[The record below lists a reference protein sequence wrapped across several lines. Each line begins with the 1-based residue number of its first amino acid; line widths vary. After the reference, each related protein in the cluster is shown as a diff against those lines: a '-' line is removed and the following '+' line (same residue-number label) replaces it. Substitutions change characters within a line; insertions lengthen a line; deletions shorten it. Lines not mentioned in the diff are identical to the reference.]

1 MEARNTGVSIN
12 YFIRGKTIFI
22 RGQEWCA
29 DFIAKMLEFLNDSYN
44 LSTILLSQHKF
55 NVLNERRRQAD
66 VCKSHIACLLLFV
79 GYNMWGC
86 LKHKIGELC
95 VRNQSPNLRQRHR
108 WYGGNYRTL
117 SLSSF

>member
-1 MEARNTGVSIN
+1 M
-12 YFIRGKTIFI
+12 
-22 RGQEWCA
+22 CA
-29 DFIAKMLEFLNDSYN
+29 DFIAKMLELLNDSYN

-66 VCKSHIACLLLFV
+66 VCKSHIACLLFFV

-86 LKHKIGELC
+86 LNHKIGEAR
-95 VRNQSPNLRQRHR
+95 VRNQSPNLRQTHR
-108 WYGGNYRTL
+108 WYGGNYRNL